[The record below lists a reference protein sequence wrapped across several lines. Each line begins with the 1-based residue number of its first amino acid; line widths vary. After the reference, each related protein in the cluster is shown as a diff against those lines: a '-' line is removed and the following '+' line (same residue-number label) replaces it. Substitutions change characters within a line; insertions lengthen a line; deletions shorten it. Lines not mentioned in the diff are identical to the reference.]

1 MKTKKNVIICV
12 LASIIFVI
20 VSIPYVVHAESA
32 YSFSNDN
39 GTYEYTVV
47 SDSSTLA
54 DYHVGAYMNALN
66 GNTYVFF
73 VSNYYFTVQA
83 QPSNTVIKS
92 SVTDGYYCV
101 SSVVKS
107 AYTAYTGFA
116 VRNVTS
122 RADALKNFKMDFS
135 EPTEPSTEEPTEPST
150 EEPQP
155 PFVPELDSDIPVNTY
170 LNIFL
175 QMSFWYGAELA
186 TLLSFVGYGVF
197 KAISLLN
204 INNKH

>member
-12 LASIIFVI
+12 LASIVFVV

-32 YSFSNDN
+32 YSFTNDN
-39 GTYEYTVV
+39 GVYGYTIV

-54 DYHVGAYMNALN
+54 DYHVGAYINALN

-92 SVTDGYYCV
+92 SVTDGYYIV

-107 AYTAYTGFA
+107 AYNAYTGFA

-122 RADALKNFKMDFS
+122 RADALENFKTDFS

-150 EEPQP
+150 EEP
-155 PFVPELDSDIPVNTY
+155 PFVSNDSDIPVNAY
-170 LNIFL
+170 LDIFL
-175 QMSFWYGAELA
+175 QLSFWYGAELA
-186 TLLSFVGYGVF
+186 TLLSFIGYGVF

>member
-12 LASIIFVI
+12 LASIVFVI

-101 SSVVKS
+101 SSVIKS

-122 RADALKNFKMDFS
+122 RADALENFKTDFS
-135 EPTEPSTEEPTEPST
+135 ESTDPST

-155 PFVPELDSDIPVNTY
+155 PFEPEIDGDIPVNTY

-175 QMSFWYGAELA
+175 QMSFWYGAEFA
-186 TLLSFVGYGVF
+186 TLLSFIGYGVF

-204 INNKH
+204 INNKQ

>member
-1 MKTKKNVIICV
+1 METKKNVIICV
-12 LASIIFVI
+12 LASIVFVV
-20 VSIPYVVHAESA
+20 VSISYVVHAESA
-32 YSFSNDN
+32 YSFTNDN
-39 GTYEYTVV
+39 GVYGYTIV

-54 DYHVGAYMNALN
+54 DYHVGAYINALN

-107 AYTAYTGFA
+107 PYNAYTGFA
-116 VRNVTS
+116 VRSVTS
-122 RADALKNFKMDFS
+122 RADALENFKIDFF
-135 EPTEPSTEEPTEPST
+135 EPTEPST

-155 PFVPELDSDIPVNTY
+155 PFVPYDSDIPVNTY
-170 LNIFL
+170 LDIFL

>member
-1 MKTKKNVIICV
+1 MKTKKKVIICV
-12 LASIIFVI
+12 LASIVFVI

-32 YSFSNDN
+32 YSFTNDN
-39 GTYEYTVV
+39 GVYGYTIV

-54 DYHVGAYMNALN
+54 DYHLGAYINALN

-92 SVTDGYYCV
+92 SVTDGYYIV

-107 AYTAYTGFA
+107 AYNAYTGFA

-122 RADALKNFKMDFS
+122 RADALENFKTDFS
-135 EPTEPSTEEPTEPST
+135 EPTEPST

-155 PFVPELDSDIPVNTY
+155 PFEPEIDGDIPVNTY

>member
-1 MKTKKNVIICV
+1 METKKNVIICI
-12 LASIIFVI
+12 LASIVFVV

-32 YSFSNDN
+32 YSFTNDN
-39 GTYEYTVV
+39 GVYGYTIV
-47 SDSSTLA
+47 SDSSALI
-54 DYHVGAYMNALN
+54 DYHMGAYINALN

-101 SSVVKS
+101 SSVVKFP
-107 AYTAYTGFA
+107 YTAYTGFA

-122 RADALKNFKMDFS
+122 RADALENFKTDFS
-135 EPTEPSTEEPTEPST
+135 ESTDPST

-155 PFVPELDSDIPVNTY
+155 PFEPEIDSDIPVNTY

-175 QMSFWYGAELA
+175 QLSFWYGAELS

>member
-1 MKTKKNVIICV
+1 METKKNVIICV
-12 LASIIFVI
+12 LASIVFI
-20 VSIPYVVHAESA
+20 VSIPYVVHAEST
-32 YSFSNDN
+32 YSFTNDN
-39 GTYEYTVV
+39 GVYGYTII

-54 DYHVGAYMNALN
+54 DYHVGAYINALN

-92 SVTDGYYCV
+92 SVTDGYYIV

-107 AYTAYTGFA
+107 AYTAYTGFT

-122 RADALKNFKMDFS
+122 RADALENFKTDFS
-135 EPTEPSTEEPTEPST
+135 EPTEPSTEEPST

-155 PFVPELDSDIPVNTY
+155 PFEPEIDGDIPVNTY

-186 TLLSFVGYGVF
+186 TLLSFIGYGVF